1 MSLTR
6 SDLTQLIE
14 DAKLNPMAVQKAG
27 IEFLEKVRGGEVEI
41 VDASNAF
48 VYLGEFASTLFVN
61 AIRGTAI
68 LGQRTYPEL
77 GLTRK
82 DLYHHMASV
91 DYIDTFASPS
101 RATLAFCFNKA
112 ELISKSV
119 PTGNAGMR
127 KLVLGRNTQVMA
139 GGIPFTF
146 EYPIEIRVLSHGG
159 LQIVYDNS
167 RPSPLSALED
177 NNVAWS
183 TENYTTDREDYIKID
198 VPVSQMEQKSFTTAL
213 SASKVF
219 NKSYPFNDQ
228 FYYCRVYTSND
239 AGGWDEIKT
248 THSDQVFNP
257 LTPTAVLQV
266 LDNNLLNV
274 SIPQVYY
281 STGLVTRS
289 LRVDI
294 FTTKGPLEL
303 ALNTYTADQFVPTWR
318 DLDKDD
324 GGLYT
329 APINTLVKAFI
340 VATEP
345 ATGGTNWLSVEE
357 LKERIITNSLG
368 PIDLPITNVQIQSQL
383 KRLTDV
389 GFSCVTDIDNST
401 KRLYV
406 ATRELPAPDVEEV
419 STGMGSNV
427 VTLMKT
433 ADQLLAEADTADNGE
448 RITILPTT
456 LYKNEGGYLSIVDQG
471 TREYLASLT
480 GDNKVDAV
488 TSGNYL
494 YTPFHYVYDFT
505 NNVFSVRPYYF
516 GSPAIKRRFF
526 VEDNGTLGVGVSSSS
541 HNFLRT
547 DTGWKLQVSTNSTDT
562 LKDLEDEG
570 VVAQLAFTPEGEVA
584 RVYLNGTLIGRD
596 PTSKE
601 WIFEFDFGTTW
612 DVDPKNSLY
621 LTGFQAEAIS
631 PHPYPAGLTTVF
643 DIFYAVQSDLVEA
656 GALTS
661 IDSTMGKFLYP
672 NQPVTGLYH
681 EQVTLAMGDELSGLW
696 ARARST
702 IGEESYLRYEADVPR
717 RYTDDKFAKDEQGNI
732 IMERDAEGNITGIKY
747 EHRVGDT
754 VYLDDGSVDLL
765 YRQGQIILQ
774 DGQPLVKS
782 PRTVQRQ
789 VELCLFDGVYFF
801 ATAQT
806 DVDYKDTVP
815 EQIVTWVNTTLAPV
829 RKKLLELTDMKFH
842 PKATIGLINTVVDS
856 GESRSLEAAQRLAV
870 VYYVSDTVSRDED
883 LKTAMRKSTRTKI
896 TELFKNSLVT
906 LDKMMEQLKTQM
918 GDDIIGV
925 KITGLGGAAN
935 FSVVSMVD
943 DSARLCIAKKLVS
956 LPNGT
961 FSVEDDIDIDFK
973 KHTS

>member
-198 VPVSQMEQKSFTTAL
+198 VPVSQMEQKRFTTAL

-329 APINTLVKAFI
+329 APVNTLVKAF
-340 VATEP
+340 
-345 ATGGTNWLSVEE
+345 
-357 LKERIITNSLG
+357 
-368 PIDLPITNVQIQSQL
+368 
-383 KRLTDV
+383 
-389 GFSCVTDIDNST
+389 ST
-401 KRLYV
+401 
-406 ATRELPAPDVEEV
+406 
-419 STGMGSNV
+419 
-427 VTLMKT
+427 
-433 ADQLLAEADTADNGE
+433 
-448 RITILPTT
+448 
-456 LYKNEGGYLSIVDQG
+456 
-471 TREYLASLT
+471 
-480 GDNKVDAV
+480 
-488 TSGNYL
+488 
-494 YTPFHYVYDFT
+494 
-505 NNVFSVRPYYF
+505 
-516 GSPAIKRRFF
+516 
-526 VEDNGTLGVGVSSSS
+526 
-541 HNFLRT
+541 LR
-547 DTGWKLQVSTNSTDT
+547 
-562 LKDLEDEG
+562 
-570 VVAQLAFTPEGEVA
+570 
-584 RVYLNGTLIGRD
+584 
-596 PTSKE
+596 
-601 WIFEFDFGTTW
+601 
-612 DVDPKNSLY
+612 
-621 LTGFQAEAIS
+621 
-631 PHPYPAGLTTVF
+631 
-643 DIFYAVQSDLVEA
+643 
-656 GALTS
+656 
-661 IDSTMGKFLYP
+661 
-672 NQPVTGLYH
+672 
-681 EQVTLAMGDELSGLW
+681 
-696 ARARST
+696 
-702 IGEESYLRYEADVPR
+702 
-717 RYTDDKFAKDEQGNI
+717 
-732 IMERDAEGNITGIKY
+732 
-747 EHRVGDT
+747 
-754 VYLDDGSVDLL
+754 
-765 YRQGQIILQ
+765 
-774 DGQPLVKS
+774 
-782 PRTVQRQ
+782 
-789 VELCLFDGVYFF
+789 
-801 ATAQT
+801 
-806 DVDYKDTVP
+806 
-815 EQIVTWVNTTLAPV
+815 
-829 RKKLLELTDMKFH
+829 
-842 PKATIGLINTVVDS
+842 
-856 GESRSLEAAQRLAV
+856 
-870 VYYVSDTVSRDED
+870 
-883 LKTAMRKSTRTKI
+883 
-896 TELFKNSLVT
+896 
-906 LDKMMEQLKTQM
+906 
-918 GDDIIGV
+918 
-925 KITGLGGAAN
+925 
-935 FSVVSMVD
+935 
-943 DSARLCIAKKLVS
+943 
-956 LPNGT
+956 
-961 FSVEDDIDIDFK
+961 
-973 KHTS
+973 